1 MSEPKKSSATPEG
14 TGAPL
19 AAAAMRNAAE
29 AALRERKA
37 QSAPSLNAPSAEA
50 SQEML
55 HELQVHQIELEMQ
68 NEELQRK
75 QLALDAANRRY
86 FELYDLAP
94 VGYCTLNEVGLIVQA
109 NLSASTM
116 LGIERGALVKQPFS
130 RFIFSDDM
138 DSYYR
143 LNKALQKG
151 QIAPVVELRVLR
163 KDAAPGWVQLMGN
176 AYQDA
181 DGAAGL
187 RLVLSDIG
195 ERKRQEQLR
204 AETENK
210 LQEILNQAP
219 ALVYALDLAGRFTLV
234 NQRLASLFGQPANAI
249 LGRTREAFLPKEVA
263 DLHRANDLQIEKTGE
278 AITFEE
284 ANDEPNGQRTYL
296 SSKFPLRDLQGAV
309 VAVCGISTD
318 ITEHVQ
324 AQKKLLESETRF
336 RGLVEQSLTGIY
348 VSQDNIYQYVNPR
361 MEQMLGYGSGAML
374 GMQVEDIVVEEDL
387 PIVIAAR
394 EKLRAGA
401 LSCSYEVHARRKDG
415 TVIEIGVQGSYFEL
429 KGKPATVGMAQD
441 ITEKRHAEEE
451 VKRYNKELKSAFMGT
466 VEVATTLCELR
477 DPYTAGHQLRV
488 GMLAQA
494 IGAELGFDA
503 QHIEGLR
510 VAGYLHDIGK
520 MTVPAEILSRPG
532 KLRPFEYALIQGHP
546 QAGYEVLK
554 KVKFPWPLAEI
565 TLQHHERMD
574 GSGYPQGLKG
584 EAILL
589 DARIMAV
596 ADVVESMASHRPYRS
611 ALGIDAA
618 LAEIEGGSGSKY
630 DAAVAQACLRLFR
643 EKGYALVVWS
653 E

>member
-210 LQEILNQAP
+210 LQE
-219 ALVYALDLAGRFTLV
+219 
-234 NQRLASLFGQPANAI
+234 
-249 LGRTREAFLPKEVA
+249 
-263 DLHRANDLQIEKTGE
+263 
-278 AITFEE
+278 
-284 ANDEPNGQRTYL
+284 
-296 SSKFPLRDLQGAV
+296 
-309 VAVCGISTD
+309 
-318 ITEHVQ
+318 
-324 AQKKLLESETRF
+324 
-336 RGLVEQSLTGIY
+336 
-348 VSQDNIYQYVNPR
+348 
-361 MEQMLGYGSGAML
+361 
-374 GMQVEDIVVEEDL
+374 
-387 PIVIAAR
+387 
-394 EKLRAGA
+394 
-401 LSCSYEVHARRKDG
+401 
-415 TVIEIGVQGSYFEL
+415 
-429 KGKPATVGMAQD
+429 
-441 ITEKRHAEEE
+441 
-451 VKRYNKELKSAFMGT
+451 
-466 VEVATTLCELR
+466 
-477 DPYTAGHQLRV
+477 
-488 GMLAQA
+488 
-494 IGAELGFDA
+494 
-503 QHIEGLR
+503 
-510 VAGYLHDIGK
+510 
-520 MTVPAEILSRPG
+520 
-532 KLRPFEYALIQGHP
+532 
-546 QAGYEVLK
+546 
-554 KVKFPWPLAEI
+554 
-565 TLQHHERMD
+565 
-574 GSGYPQGLKG
+574 
-584 EAILL
+584 
-589 DARIMAV
+589 
-596 ADVVESMASHRPYRS
+596 
-611 ALGIDAA
+611 
-618 LAEIEGGSGSKY
+618 
-630 DAAVAQACLRLFR
+630 
-643 EKGYALVVWS
+643 
-653 E
+653 